1 MEVISNVGQ
10 IEIKFDKIIIIDY
23 VVGNI
28 FLKKYLIYLVFVT
41 NPKNLYNM
49 LHIYLILLLNSNNLI
64 KDFKNYNFIRVKF

>member
-64 KDFKNYNFIRVKF
+64 KDFKNDNFIRVKF

>member
-28 FLKKYLIYLVFVT
+28 FLRKYLIYLVFVIH
-41 NPKNLYNM
+41 PKNLYNM

-64 KDFKNYNFIRVKF
+64 KDFKNDNFIRVKF

>member
-28 FLKKYLIYLVFVT
+28 FLRKYLIYLVFVT

-64 KDFKNYNFIRVKF
+64 KDFKNDNFIRVKF